1 MNLYISTKHSNEAHN
16 PLLRVAAV
24 SGSCYFLSNP
34 NTIRCNNHAYEFLSE
49 PNRIRVNN
57 HEHEFLSGRNTI
69 TTNVLAAWRSV
80 FGLPNVSSYY

>member
-49 PNRIRVNN
+49 PN
-57 HEHEFLSGRNTI
+57 TI
-69 TTNVLAAWRSV
+69 TANVL
-80 FGLPNVSSYY
+80 GLCAVGILKTELSAYHISPIVALTFN